1 MTQDQPNDDPRAD
14 AIKADLVA
22 LEKEAEV
29 VSRRLLFRVL
39 AVLGFVAVI
48 LVLSWLVG
56 RSSRED

>member
-39 AVLGFVAVI
+39 AVLGFVGVI
-48 LVLSWLVG
+48 LLLSWLVG

>member
-1 MTQDQPNDDPRAD
+1 MTQDQPNDDPRTD

-48 LVLSWLVG
+48 LLLSWLVG

>member
-14 AIKADLVA
+14 AIKADLEA

>member
-14 AIKADLVA
+14 AIKAVLVA

>member
-48 LVLSWLVG
+48 LLLSWLVG

>member
-1 MTQDQPNDDPRAD
+1 MTQDQPNDEPRTD

-22 LEKEAEV
+22 LEKEVEV
-29 VSRRLLFRVL
+29 VSRRLLYRVL

-48 LVLSWLVG
+48 LLLSWLVG